1 MALAHGR
8 DLQQLVQIQLLGVVG
23 ADVIRRLPDE
33 RPAPGGGGALQTDS
47 GQPGQQRVQSKTY
60 RHHTGGVA
68 LLQPGQDRVKF
79 RQQGRGDRQRAEPP
93 RNQQLLQRPH
103 PGSVQMHPVM
113 VPAGLPRRGAIA
125 LRCAAVEQQRL
136 PLRQKYL
143 GAVLFNQP
151 RAPAGIE

>member
-47 GQPGQQRVQSKTY
+47 GQPGQQRVQRKTH
-60 RHHTGGVA
+60 RHHAGGVA
-68 LLQPGQDRVKF
+68 PFQPGQDRVKF
-79 RQQGRGDRQRAEPP
+79 RQQGRGERQRAEPP
-93 RNQQLLQRPH
+93 WNQQVLQRPH

-113 VPAGLPRRGAIA
+113 VPAGLPRCSAVA
-125 LRCAAVEQQRL
+125 LRCAAVQQQRL
-136 PLRQKYL
+136 PLRQQHL
-143 GAVLFNQP
+143 GAVLLDQP
-151 RAPAGIE
+151 RTPAGIE

>member
-1 MALAHGR
+1 MAFAHGR

-33 RPAPGGGGALQTDS
+33 RSTAGGGGAFQTDG
-47 GQPGQQRVQSKTY
+47 GQSGQQRVQRKTH
-60 RHHTGGVA
+60 RHHAGGVA
-68 LLQPGQDRVKF
+68 LLQTGQDRVKF
-79 RQQGRGDRQRAEPP
+79 RQQGRGERQRAEPP
-93 RNQQLLQRPH
+93 WNQQFLQRPH

-136 PLRQKYL
+136 PLRQKHL